1 MIRNASLHAFS
12 AWKTCT
18 FQILNA
24 SMLLVKY
31 HVVFG
36 KPRDF
41 DSQVCLLWLPAAMKE
56 NERRIMFSTLK

>member
-1 MIRNASLHAFS
+1 
-12 AWKTCT
+12 
-18 FQILNA
+18 
-24 SMLLVKY
+24 MLVCMHSQPGRHVHISDSKCINLVKY

-56 NERRIMFSTLK
+56 NKRRIMFSTLK